1 MPLNQREKERKKG
14 LGLEG
19 RINETK
25 EKKNKEE
32 YIQRTKEDHHKKG
45 EKSGCINK
53 TNTTI
58 PQSSTKCIG

>member
-1 MPLNQREKERKKG
+1 MRPKRKKQV
-14 LGLEG
+14 
-19 RINETK
+19 
-25 EKKNKEE
+25 KEE

-58 PQSSTKCIG
+58 PQSSTKCIGQKRQKQKTEMQP